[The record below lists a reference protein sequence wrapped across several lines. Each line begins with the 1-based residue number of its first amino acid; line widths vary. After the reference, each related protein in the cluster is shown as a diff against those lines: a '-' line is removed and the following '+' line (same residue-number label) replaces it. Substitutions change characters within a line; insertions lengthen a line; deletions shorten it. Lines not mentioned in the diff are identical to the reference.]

1 MTDHRNRHTVESPH
15 RIVIVGGGAAGLE
28 LATRLGNG
36 VGRERR
42 AEVTLVDRNP
52 AHFWKPLLHEV
63 AAGQIDASSHQIEF
77 AAHAKWNYFRFERGG
92 LEGIDREKRE
102 IIVDQ
107 TNDSDG
113 NVLLHRRSIP
123 YDTLVLALGS
133 VTNFFSVPGAK
144 EYALT
149 METVE
154 QAESFRRRLLSS
166 LLRADHAR
174 QALAQSVKTPV
185 CVTVIGAGATG
196 VELAASLRSLAEMLR
211 DYHLPSLDP
220 TRDICVRLVE
230 GAKRVLPALPEQ
242 ISLRA
247 QNALTNLRVDVLTG
261 TRVCSVH
268 PESVVVGDNRELRS
282 DITIWAAGVE
292 GPPVLKKLDELTLN
306 RLGQVVVNR
315 MLQIDPA
322 SGIYAMGDC
331 AACSA
336 HGDETLV
343 PPRAQAAWQQAVYL
357 NDAITRRLKHR
368 PVPLFAYRDQGTL
381 ISFGRA
387 GATGAL
393 VSDVLRRPLFI
404 DGWFAASCY
413 KHLYRRHI
421 IGLTGIRRTV
431 MYSASQWLRDRVR
444 PMVRL
449 N

>member
-1 MTDHRNRHTVESPH
+1 
-15 RIVIVGGGAAGLE
+15 
-28 LATRLGNG
+28 
-36 VGRERR
+36 
-42 AEVTLVDRNP
+42 
-52 AHFWKPLLHEV
+52 
-63 AAGQIDASSHQIEF
+63 
-77 AAHAKWNYFRFERGG
+77 
-92 LEGIDREKRE
+92 
-102 IIVDQ
+102 
-107 TNDSDG
+107 
-113 NVLLHRRSIP
+113 
-123 YDTLVLALGS
+123 
-133 VTNFFSVPGAK
+133 
-144 EYALT
+144 
-149 METVE
+149 
-154 QAESFRRRLLSS
+154 
-166 LLRADHAR
+166 
-174 QALAQSVKTPV
+174 
-185 CVTVIGAGATG
+185 
-196 VELAASLRSLAEMLR
+196 
-211 DYHLPSLDP
+211 
-220 TRDICVRLVE
+220 
-230 GAKRVLPALPEQ
+230 
-242 ISLRA
+242 
-247 QNALTNLRVDVLTG
+247 LRVDVLTG

-292 GPPVLKKLDELTLN
+292 GPPVLKKLDDFTLN

-393 VSDVLRRPLFI
+393 MSDVLRRPLFI